1 MYANSSCVLQQRLPD
16 IQREVEHQFRE
27 MEGAG
32 QVIESLLVKKAQCKK
47 EVATQPMS
55 RKEADEHLADMY
67 AFHMRSCA
75 YLLRGS

>member
-1 MYANSSCVLQQRLPD
+1 
-16 IQREVEHQFRE
+16 VEHQIRE

-32 QVIESLLVKKAQCKK
+32 QVIESLLVKKAECKK

-67 AFHMRSCA
+67 AADAVSP
-75 YLLRGS
+75 LLCLPQRVTSHN